1 MKTNNSKQSFKGIE
15 AAGLIIIACFI
26 VAICIYH
33 FVFGNPANFMN
44 NDPNNHPLPGN
55 MLGTIYKGGI
65 IVPVIQTLLLTV
77 LTLSVERYF
86 TLRASFGRSKLSKF
100 VAQSGQC
107 SELHSP

>member
-1 MKTNNSKQSFKGIE
+1 MKTNNKSFKGIE

-33 FVFGNPANFMN
+33 YVFGNPANFMN
-44 NDPNNHPLPGN
+44 NDPANHPLPGN

-77 LTLSVERYF
+77 LTLSVERF
-86 TLRASFGRSKLSKF
+86 LLF
-100 VAQSGQC
+100 VQLLVKVSSQIC
-107 SELHSP
+107 RTN

>member
-1 MKTNNSKQSFKGIE
+1 MKTNNNVTKKSFKGIE
-15 AAGLIIIACFI
+15 AAGLVIIGCFV

-55 MLGTIYKGGI
+55 LLGTIYKGGI

-77 LTLSVERYF
+77 LALSVERF
-86 TLRASFGRSKLSKF
+86 FGCCASF
-100 VAQSGQC
+100 V
-107 SELHSP
+107 